1 MTVETGKA
9 ADAGRM
15 ILRGAQATAAGFGGR
30 LAARLLFLFVA
41 GRLFGPGPFGA
52 YVLAVA
58 AVELAVSVGSLG
70 MKKVLFQRLDAEAGE
85 ARPASH
91 VLLDAALLVALA
103 SLTIAAG
110 LMAAAA
116 LLPERWLPGG
126 AAAALFALAPM
137 VAGQSLL
144 DLFLAATRWRH
155 AIRFE
160 VLARSIVEPYALLL
174 GAAAAWAAGLEAQGL
189 LVGYWC
195 GTLAAL
201 AYAVVGAR
209 RTFGGFALARWRPQR
224 RALWETFRASTSNT
238 ATDLLNALYTRVDLW
253 LVGLLLGVQDAG
265 VYGMAKQI
273 AVPIRQVRQSFD
285 GLLIPLVS
293 RTLAAR
299 GSQGSGE
306 ALASATRLILVIQLP
321 LLVALYAAGGALLG
335 FLGKGFGAGYWP
347 VLALAAAETVQ
358 AAFSIGDLVFV
369 YLKPRLGLWLT
380 LASIAIGIVAALLL
394 IPRWGVTGAALSV
407 LAAYAVRA
415 VWRSIV
421 LRGRFQFD
429 VPHSHHAGPFV
440 AAAAGVAAA
449 AAARPLASGIA
460 GDGLALAA
468 GLAGYGA
475 VLFLWLRARR
485 ESLRL
490 SGFTAEGPATLFPRA
505 GAR

>member
-1 MTVETGKA
+1 MTGETGKA

-70 MKKVLFQRLDAEAGE
+70 MKKVLFQRLDAGE
-85 ARPASH
+85 ARRPSH
-91 VLLDAALLVALA
+91 ILLDAALLSALA
-103 SLTIAAG
+103 SLLIAAG
-110 LMAAAA
+110 MMAAARF
-116 LLPERWLPGG
+116 LPPSWLPGG
-126 AAAALFALAPM
+126 AAGALFALAPM

-160 VLARSIVEPYALLL
+160 VLARSIVEPYALLG
-174 GAAAAWAAGLEAQGL
+174 GAAAAWAGGFQAQGL

-201 AYAVVGAR
+201 AYAVHGAR
-209 RTFGGFALARWRPQR
+209 RTFGGFGLAAWRPDPR
-224 RALWETFRASTSNT
+224 TLWTSLRDSTSNT

-253 LVGLLLGVQDAG
+253 LVGLLLGVHDAG

-273 AVPIRQVRQSFD
+273 SVPIRQVRQSFD
-285 GLLIPLVS
+285 GLLIPLVA

-299 GSQGSGE
+299 GSQGSAD

-321 LLVALYAAGGALLG
+321 LLVALYAAGGTLLG
-335 FLGKGFGAGYWP
+335 FLGKGFGAGYWA

-380 LASIAIGIVAALLL
+380 LASIAIGIAAALLL
-394 IPRWGVTGAALSV
+394 IPRWGVIGAALSV
-407 LAAYAVRA
+407 LAAYSVRA
-415 VWRSIV
+415 VWRSLV
-421 LRGRFQFD
+421 LRTRFHLAI
-429 VPHSHHAGPFV
+429 PHTHHAGPFL
-440 AAAAGVAAA
+440 AAAAGIAAA
-449 AAARPLASGIA
+449 AAARTLAHGIA
-460 GDGLALAA
+460 GNALALAA
-468 GLAGYGA
+468 GLAAYGA
-475 VLFLWLRARR
+475 VLFLWLRVRR
-485 ESLRL
+485 ESLSL
-490 SGFTAEGPATLFPRA
+490 TGFTAEVPAA
-505 GAR
+505 

>member
-1 MTVETGKA
+1 MTGETGKA

-15 ILRGAQATAAGFGGR
+15 IVRGAQATAAGYGGR

-70 MKKVLFQRLDAEAGE
+70 MKKVLFQRLDADQAL
-85 ARPASH
+85 RPSH
-91 VLLDAALLVALA
+91 ILLDAALLVGLA
-103 SLTIAAG
+103 SLLIAG
-110 LMAAAA
+110 GMMAAA
-116 LLPERWLPGG
+116 LFLPPSWLPGG
-126 AAAALFALAPM
+126 AAGALLALAPM

-174 GAAAAWAAGLEAQGL
+174 GAAAAWAAGFQAQGL

-201 AYAVVGAR
+201 AYAVRGAR
-209 RTFGGFALARWRPQR
+209 GTFGGFGLAAWRPNR
-224 RALWETFRASTSNT
+224 RTLWATFRDSTSNT

-253 LVGLLLGVQDAG
+253 LVGLLLGVRDAG

-273 AVPIRQVRQSFD
+273 SVPIRQVRQSFD
-285 GLLIPLVS
+285 GLLIPLVA

-299 GSQGSGE
+299 GSEGSAEG
-306 ALASATRLILVIQLP
+306 LASATRLILVIQLP
-321 LLVALYAAGGALLG
+321 LLVALYAAGGSLLA
-335 FLGKGFGAGYWP
+335 FLGKGFAAGYWP

-380 LASIAIGIVAALLL
+380 LASIAVGVAAALLL

-407 LAAYAVRA
+407 LAAYCVRA
-415 VWRSIV
+415 VWRSLV
-421 LRGRFQFD
+421 LRTRFHFA
-429 VPHSHHAGPFV
+429 VPRSHHAGPFV
-440 AAAAGVAAA
+440 AAAAGIAAA
-449 AAARPLASGIA
+449 AAARTLGQGIA
-460 GDGLALAA
+460 GEALALVA
-468 GLAGYGA
+468 GLAAYAA
-475 VLFLWLRARR
+475 VLFLWLRVRG
-485 ESLRL
+485 ESLSL
-490 SGFTAEGPATLFPRA
+490 TGFTAGVPAA
-505 GAR
+505 